1 LSLRTSVTCVLASVP
16 ARCNFPGG
24 GSGTKRNPPGRPGP
38 RDPEPRRSQR
48 LSRRDGTRAECGAQR
63 RGGGAMD
70 SSQNTP
76 VEQRHLP
83 VLLDTSVELLTP
95 ALRRPG
101 AVHIDA
107 TLGMG
112 GHATAVLDAA
122 PEARLVGIDRDAE
135 ALALARERIGRAGHA
150 ERATLVHATYDDLP
164 EVLEELGLDGAD

>member
-1 LSLRTSVTCVLASVP
+1 
-16 ARCNFPGG
+16 
-24 GSGTKRNPPGRPGP
+24 
-38 RDPEPRRSQR
+38 
-48 LSRRDGTRAECGAQR
+48 
-63 RGGGAMD
+63 MD
-70 SSQNTP
+70 SSQHTP

-150 ERATLVHATYDDLP
+150 ERALSTPTTSSPRCSRSYTAPTR
-164 EVLEELGLDGAD
+164 